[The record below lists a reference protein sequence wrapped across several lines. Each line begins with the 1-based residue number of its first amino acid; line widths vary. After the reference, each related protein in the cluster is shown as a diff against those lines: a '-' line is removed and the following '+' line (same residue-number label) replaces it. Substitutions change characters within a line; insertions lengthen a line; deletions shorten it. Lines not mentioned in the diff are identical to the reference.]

1 MKISTIARNKF
12 MLPLAAIAIAAMFA
26 LTGCMG
32 GSNAEVIDKL
42 DKMQAQ
48 MNEMENRM
56 GALEGEDASSESSAG
71 ENAVES
77 DSSSSKAASDAAAF
91 KSELKDI
98 EKRAD
103 AAVKDAENAAV
114 PQDMADRPSAYR
126 DAKAPLNKLDNELD
140 LLDDKFE
147 AAHRG
152 GTITQDE
159 FWELENLK
167 EQIENKLDAAEDSL
181 EHRMGID
188 D

>member
-1 MKISTIARNKF
+1 MKMSTIARNKF
-12 MLPLAAIAIAAMFA
+12 MLPLAAVAIAAMFA

-32 GSNAEVIDKL
+32 GGSNAEVIDRL

-48 MNEMENRM
+48 MDEMENRM
-56 GALEGEDASSESSAG
+56 GTLEGKDASSEGSAG
-71 ENAVES
+71 DNAVEA
-77 DSSSSKAASDAAAF
+77 DAASDAAAF

-98 EKRAD
+98 EKRVD
-103 AAVKDAENAAV
+103 AAVKDTEDAVVPDNA
-114 PQDMADRPSAYR
+114 ADRPSAYR
-126 DAKAPLNKLDNELD
+126 DAKAPLSKLDNELD

-147 AAHRG
+147 AAHRNG
-152 GTITQDE
+152 SITQDE